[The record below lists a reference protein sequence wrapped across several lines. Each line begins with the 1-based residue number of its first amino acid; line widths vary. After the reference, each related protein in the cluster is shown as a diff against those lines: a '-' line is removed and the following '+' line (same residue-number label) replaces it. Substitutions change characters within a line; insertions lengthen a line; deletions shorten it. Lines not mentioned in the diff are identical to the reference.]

1 MMPPQPTPRKR
12 RKRWLG
18 RSSLLIIMSLF
29 GGSAALRLMDGV
41 GFAFARAS
49 GPPEESQGSEC
60 TTDAGV
66 MALLSEVQDREQRVI
81 EREGLMTDR
90 NQALQLAEKRIEERL
105 AALVAAEEK
114 LAKTVSIAD
123 QAADEDVARLVT
135 LYENMKPKD
144 AARLFE
150 QMSPEFAAGF
160 MARMRPNAAAAIMA
174 GVDPKIGYTISV
186 LMAGR
191 NANAPKN

>member
-1 MMPPQPTPRKR
+1 MTAPAVRKK

-18 RSSLLIIMSLF
+18 RSSLIMIMALF
-29 GGSAALRLMDGV
+29 VGSAVLRLTDGA
-41 GFAFARAS
+41 GLAFARAS
-49 GPPEESQGSEC
+49 SAAQEPQGNEC

-66 MALLSEVQDREQRVI
+66 MALLDEVQRREQRVI

-90 NQALQLAEKRIEERL
+90 TQALQLAEKRMEERL
-105 AALVAAEEK
+105 AALRAAEDE
-114 LAKTVSIAD
+114 LAKTVSIAEK
-123 QAADEDVARLVT
+123 AADEDVARLVT

-150 QMSPEFAAGF
+150 EMAPEFAAGF
-160 MARMRPNAAAAIMA
+160 MARMRPDAAAAIMA
-174 GVDPKIGYTISV
+174 GVDPKVAYTISV